1 MVKTTD
7 DETARESLIPKT
19 ATAANLRFTNEEI
32 ARLDKDGNY
41 KCLRCGWTHT
51 TTECAE
57 LRLVHANLELEK
69 AMKFVHMSI
78 GSGPEGESPVDTL
91 IRGYQRLY
99 ASWKKSREARGE
111 STEVTEMMKEE

>member
-1 MVKTTD
+1 MVKTED
-7 DETARESLIPKT
+7 NNKETLTS
-19 ATAANLRFTNEEI
+19 ANLRFSEEEI
-32 ARLDKDGNY
+32 ARFDKDGNF
-41 KCLRCGWTHT
+41 KCVRCGWTHT